1 MGRTAKRVQ
10 TGRKARQGRAGRK
23 DGEERRGLLSAL
35 FDKTAFTDAETPIY
49 RQIANA
55 IAAKI
60 ACGELV
66 AGERL
71 PPQRDI
77 ARQAGVNLTTV
88 TRAFADLQERG
99 LVTSRPGRGSMIA
112 EGREAAR
119 FKSAPLDEQ
128 GYIDLSVNRP
138 ATTGYLEALGALLP
152 RLPEDPRYAALQ
164 DFHEPEGPG
173 WAREAVA
180 GWLATQIGS
189 EAPPERLLVTN
200 GAQHGLSCVLSAIA
214 RPGDVILADAVT
226 YQGIGALCRSLD
238 LVLKPVE
245 MDGEGMRPDAFARAC
260 AELTPRAVFLVPTL
274 HNPTTVTLA
283 GDRRR
288 ALAKTARSHGV
299 LLIEDDVYRPLKDD
313 TPQAFAAS
321 DPDITIH
328 LGSFSKSIAPGL
340 RFGAVLA
347 PPALVGEIAA
357 MLRINCWS
365 TGPLTA
371 LIAARMIEGGDVGRI
386 LEGQKREF
394 EARQVLVREMLCDV
408 DLSQDP
414 QAPHAWVHLP
424 EPWHANAFVRAAGLA
439 GVGVLSGEAFAISR
453 NAVPHAVRINVGAAR
468 SRAQLREALT
478 RLRKVLRDGR
488 HLLEP
493 VI

>member
-1 MGRTAKRVQ
+1 MKR
-10 TGRKARQGRAGRK
+10 
-23 DGEERRGLLSAL
+23 RREPLSGL
-35 FDKTAFTDAETPIY
+35 FDKAQFSAADTPIY
-49 RQIANA
+49 RQIADL

-60 ACGELV
+60 ARGELT

-99 LVTSRPGRGSMIA
+99 LVTSRPGRGSLVT
-112 EGREAAR
+112 ERKAAAH
-119 FKSAPLDEQ
+119 FKSAPLDAQ
-128 GYIDLSVNRP
+128 GYTDLSVNRP
-138 ATTGYLEALGALLP
+138 ATTGYLDALAALLP
-152 RLPEDPRYAALQ
+152 RLPDDPRYPALQ

-180 GWLATQIGS
+180 TWFGGLIGV
-189 EAPPERLLVTN
+189 AAPERVLVTN
-200 GAQHGLSCVLSAIA
+200 GAQHGLSCVLGAIA

-238 LVLKPVE
+238 LALKPVA
-245 MDGEGMRPDAFARAC
+245 MDRAGMRPEAFAQAC
-260 AELTPRAVFLVPTL
+260 AEQAPRAVFLVPTL
-274 HNPTTVTLA
+274 HNPTTITLA
-283 GDRRR
+283 AERRR
-288 ALAKTARSHGV
+288 ALAETARRHGV
-299 LLIEDDVYRPLKDD
+299 LLIEDDVYRPLKDRA
-313 TPQAFAAS
+313 PEAFAAS
-321 DPDITIH
+321 DPDITVH
-328 LGSFSKSIAPGL
+328 LGGFSKSIAPGL

-347 PPALVGEIAA
+347 PAPLVGDIAA

-371 LIAARMIEGGDVGRI
+371 LIAARMIEEGQVGQI

-394 EARQVLVREMLCDV
+394 EARQALVGAELTDF
-408 DLSQDP
+408 DLAQDP
-414 QAPHAWVHLP
+414 QAPHAWLHLP
-424 EPWHANAFVRAAGLA
+424 EPWHANAFVRAASQA
-439 GVGVLSGEAFAISR
+439 GVGVLSGEAFAVSR

-468 SRAQLREALT
+468 SRAQLREALV
-478 RLRKVLRDGR
+478 RLREVLRGGR
-488 HLLEP
+488 RLLEP

>member
-1 MGRTAKRVQ
+1 M
-10 TGRKARQGRAGRK
+10 
-23 DGEERRGLLSAL
+23 
-35 FDKTAFTDAETPIY
+35 FDKTAFADADTPIY

-60 ACGELV
+60 ACGELS

-99 LVTSRPGRGSMIA
+99 LVTSRPGRGSLVA
-112 EGREAAR
+112 SGREAAH

-138 ATTGYLEALGALLP
+138 ATTGYLEALAALLP

-164 DFHEPEGPG
+164 DFHEPEGPD

-180 GWLATQIGS
+180 GWLAAQIEG
-189 EAPPERLLVTN
+189 EAPAQRLLVTN
-200 GAQHGLSCVLSAIA
+200 GAQHGLSCVLAAIA
-214 RPGDVILADAVT
+214 RPGDVILADALT

-238 LVLKPVE
+238 LVLKPVD
-245 MDGEGMRPDAFARAC
+245 MDDEGMRPEALAGAC
-260 AELTPRAVFLVPTL
+260 AELAPRAVFLVPTL

-283 GDRRR
+283 EERRR
-288 ALAKTARSHGV
+288 ALAGIARNHGA
-299 LLIEDDVYRPLKDD
+299 LLIEDDVYRPLKDGA
-313 TPQAFAAS
+313 PRAFVAS

-328 LGSFSKSIAPGL
+328 LSGFSKSIAPGL

-347 PPALVGEIAA
+347 PASLVGDIAA

-371 LIAARMIEGGDVGRI
+371 LIAARLIEDGQVGRI

-394 EARQVLVREMLCDV
+394 EARQMLVRELLGDV

-424 EPWHANAFVRAAGLA
+424 EPWHANAFVRAAAQA

-453 NAVPHAVRINVGAAR
+453 NAVPHAVRLNVGAAR

-478 RLRKVLRDGR
+478 RLREVLRDDR